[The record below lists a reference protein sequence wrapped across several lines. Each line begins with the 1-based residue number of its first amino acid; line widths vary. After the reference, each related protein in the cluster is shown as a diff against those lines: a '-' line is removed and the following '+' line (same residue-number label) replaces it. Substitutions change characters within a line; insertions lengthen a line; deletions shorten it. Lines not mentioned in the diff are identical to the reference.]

1 MPDKPRILLVDDEPF
16 ILSMMRSFLD
26 ENKFEISTASCG
38 NEAIALIRKQ
48 PFDCVVSDVRMP
60 NGTGFQLLGWVRE
73 INSATPTMIFVTGYS
88 DIPADELMAKG
99 ADTYISKPF
108 NVEEFAN
115 AIAVMTKPL
124 HARLSLPLAEP
135 PASTRRLKLQASSFA
150 ALTAPGGKVK
160 LGRGGMFVQ
169 MPIDNIRVPQQV
181 SFEITF
187 GEGEVFQGT
196 GKVLW
201 TRKTS
206 SLNPMH
212 PGIGVLFESLTP
224 SSLEAFMAFVA
235 SKTPIEVIPRDC

>member
-26 ENKFEISTASCG
+26 ENKFDICTASCG
-38 NEAIALIRKQ
+38 NEAIDLIRKQ

-73 INSATPTMIFVTGYS
+73 IHKASPTMIFVTGYS

-115 AIAVMTKPL
+115 EIAIMTKPL
-124 HARLSLPLAEP
+124 RERLSRPTAP
-135 PASTRRLKLQASSFA
+135 TTGQPKHLKLQASSFT
-150 ALTAPGGKVK
+150 ALTTPAGQVK

-169 MPIDNIRVPQQV
+169 MPVENVRVSQHV
-181 SFEITF
+181 TFEVALGDGDVF
-187 GEGEVFQGT
+187 EGN

-212 PGIGVLFESLTP
+212 PGIGILFEALSP
-224 SSLEAFMAFVA
+224 SSLNAFVEFVET
-235 SKTPIEVIPRDC
+235 KTPIEVIPRDC

>member
-38 NEAIALIRKQ
+38 NEAIGLIRKQ
-48 PFDCVVSDVRMP
+48 SFDCVVSDVRMP

-73 INSATPTMIFVTGYS
+73 INTARPTLIFVTGYS

-115 AIAVMTKPL
+115 EISIMTKPL
-124 HARLSLPLAEP
+124 RDRLSR
-135 PASTRRLKLQASSFA
+135 PAASAIPTRHIKLQASSFS
-150 ALTAPGGKVK
+150 ALTTAGGQAK
-160 LGRGGMFVQ
+160 LGRGGMFIQ

-181 SFEITF
+181 SFDISL
-187 GEGEVFQGT
+187 GGGDSFQGT

-206 SLNPMH
+206 SLNPMR

-224 SSLEAFMAFVA
+224 ESLEPFIQFVET
-235 SKTPIEVIPRDC
+235 KTPIEVIPRDC

>member
-38 NEAIALIRKQ
+38 NDAIALIRKQ

-60 NGTGFQLLGWVRE
+60 NGTGFQLLGWLRE
-73 INSATPTMIFVTGYS
+73 IDSARPTVIFVTGYS

-108 NVEEFAN
+108 NVEDFAN
-115 AIAVMTKPL
+115 EIALMTKPL
-124 HARLSLPLAEP
+124 RVRLSRSA
-135 PASTRRLKLQASSFA
+135 ATTAQTRHIKLQASSFA
-150 ALTAPGGKVK
+150 ALTAGGGQAK
-160 LGRGGMFVQ
+160 LGRGGVFVQ
-169 MPIDNIRVPQQV
+169 MPIENIRVSQQV
-181 SFEITF
+181 SFEINL
-187 GEGEVFQGT
+187 GEGETFQGT

-206 SLNPMH
+206 SLNPMR
-212 PGIGVLFESLTP
+212 PGIGILFETLTP
-224 SSLEAFMAFVA
+224 DSLDAFIQFVETKA
-235 SKTPIEVIPRDC
+235 PIEVIPRDC